1 MGCVIM
7 SDVKVIKRKALKQG
21 IQQYY
26 DHYIV
31 ATELYNLV
39 LYDNHFEMME
49 NALIYHMN
57 VMNDLKKTFK
67 LIEPIEESIDLIGLE
82 KCIFKTKTE
91 RLVLDNYY
99 ALQDLREL
107 YKQLEYQYYT
117 LKAFSMMECDDN
129 DTN

>member
-1 MGCVIM
+1 MRDI
-7 SDVKVIKRKALKQG
+7 KVIKRKALKQG

-39 LYDNHFEMME
+39 LYDHHYEMLE
-49 NALIYHMN
+49 NALTYHMN
-57 VMNDLKKTFK
+57 IMNDLNKTFK

-91 RLVLDNYY
+91 RLVLENYY
-99 ALQDLREL
+99 ALQELRDL
-107 YKQLEYQYYT
+107 YKEVERQYYT
-117 LKAFSMMECDDN
+117 LKTASMVECDDN

>member
-1 MGCVIM
+1 M
-7 SDVKVIKRKALKQG
+7 SDLKVIKRKALKQG

-26 DHYIV
+26 DHYTV

-39 LYDNHFEMME
+39 LYGNHFEMIE
-49 NALIYHMN
+49 NALTYHMN
-57 VMNDLKKTFK
+57 IMSDLKKTFK

-91 RLVLDNYY
+91 RLVLENYY
-99 ALQDLREL
+99 ALQELREL
-107 YKQLEYQYYT
+107 YKQLEHQYYT
-117 LKAFSMMECDDN
+117 LKTFSMMECDDN

>member
-1 MGCVIM
+1 M
-7 SDVKVIKRKALKQG
+7 SDLKVIKRKALKQG

-31 ATELYNLV
+31 ATEMYNLV
-39 LYDNHFEMME
+39 LYDKHFEMLE
-49 NALIYHMN
+49 NALTYHMN
-57 VMNDLKKTFK
+57 IMNDLKKTFK

-107 YKQLEYQYYT
+107 YKELEQQFYT
-117 LKAFSMMECDDN
+117 LKTFSLMDSDTN
-129 DTN
+129 DTNK

>member
-1 MGCVIM
+1 M
-7 SDVKVIKRKALKQG
+7 SDEVKVIKRKALKKGVQE
-21 IQQYY
+21 YY

-31 ATELYNLV
+31 ATEMYNLV
-39 LYDNHFEMME
+39 LYDKRFELME
-49 NALIYHMN
+49 NALTYHMN
-57 VMNDLKKTFK
+57 IMNDLKNTFK

-107 YKQLEYQYYT
+107 YKQLETQYYT
-117 LKAFSMMECDDN
+117 LKTAALMDGDDY

>member
-1 MGCVIM
+1 M
-7 SDVKVIKRKALKQG
+7 SDLKVIKRKALKKGVQE
-21 IQQYY
+21 YY

-39 LYDNHFEMME
+39 LYDRHYEMME
-49 NALIYHMN
+49 NALTYHMN
-57 VMNDLKKTFK
+57 IMNDLKKTFK

-99 ALQDLREL
+99 ALKDLREL

-117 LKAFSMMECDDN
+117 LKTASLMDSDSN

>member
-1 MGCVIM
+1 M
-7 SDVKVIKRKALKQG
+7 SDEVKVIKRKALKKGVQE
-21 IQQYY
+21 YY

-31 ATELYNLV
+31 ATEMYNLV
-39 LYDNHFEMME
+39 LYDHHYEMLE
-49 NALIYHMN
+49 NALSYHMN
-57 VMNDLKKTFK
+57 IMNDLKKTFK

-99 ALQDLREL
+99 ALLDLREL
-107 YKQLEYQYYT
+107 YQQLETQYFT
-117 LKAFSMMECDDN
+117 LKTAALMDGDDY

>member
-1 MGCVIM
+1 M
-7 SDVKVIKRKALKQG
+7 SDEVKVIKRKALKKGVQE
-21 IQQYY
+21 YY

-31 ATELYNLV
+31 ATEMYNLV
-39 LYDNHFEMME
+39 LYDHHFELME
-49 NALIYHMN
+49 NALTYHMN
-57 VMNDLKKTFK
+57 IMNDLKKTFK

-107 YKQLEYQYYT
+107 YQQLETQYYA
-117 LKAFSMMECDDN
+117 LKTAALMVDDDN